1 MKRVLFCGNL
11 LLLVVASCCE
21 PAKVDYEAEAWRRA
35 DSLVQLLTLEEKA
48 QLTMDFSKP
57 VERLGIKQYN
67 WWNEALHGVSSRP
80 IHCVSILAS
89 MNSL

>member
-1 MKRVLFCGNL
+1 MLA
-11 LLLVVASCCE
+11 VASCCE

-35 DSLVQLLTLEEKA
+35 DSVVQLLTLEEKA
-48 QLTMDFSKP
+48 QLTMDLSKP

-67 WWNEALHGVSSRP
+67 WWDEALHGVSPRP